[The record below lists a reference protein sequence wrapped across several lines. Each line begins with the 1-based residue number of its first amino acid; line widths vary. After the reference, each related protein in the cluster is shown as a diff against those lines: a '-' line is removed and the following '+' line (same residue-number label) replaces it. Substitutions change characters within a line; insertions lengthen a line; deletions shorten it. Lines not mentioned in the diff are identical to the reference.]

1 MLTFEEITE
10 STSEL
15 TLDDF
20 KVDLR
25 TRFAK
30 KGFTIAY
37 ALTYLASTAY
47 TTSRRSLQRKIK
59 E

>member
-10 STSEL
+10 LTLGL

-20 KVDLR
+20 KIDLR

-30 KGFTIAY
+30 KGFTITY
-37 ALTYLASTAY
+37 ALTYLVSTGY
-47 TTSRRSLQRKIK
+47 TTSRRLL
-59 E
+59 

>member
-1 MLTFEEITE
+1 MLTFKEITE

-20 KVDLR
+20 EVDLR

-30 KGFTIAY
+30 KGLTIAY
-37 ALTYLASTAY
+37 AITYLASTGY
-47 TTSRRSLQRKIK
+47 NTSRRLL
-59 E
+59 